1 LEQGVAVD
9 TEKKPPHSEAA
20 ERAVLGTVLVAAPE
34 CLASLTDMVAADF
47 YFPCH
52 CEAWEAIRALQKR
65 GAPVNVVSV
74 QDEIRARGTAGRFED
89 QTEWFIGV
97 ARSAVIPESIGSYA
111 SQVRK
116 MATLRRLIA
125 LCVETESRAYSM
137 GEVDDV
143 LADVR
148 NGVAALEVSSNSTGP
163 MRVCDLVDTALDEIE
178 SRADR
183 KKEHVIRTGI
193 EAVDEITG
201 GFRRGHFVVV
211 GGLPSM
217 GKTASAIGILAH
229 NALNRVPCYVV
240 SLEMDRQ
247 EVIERILSMR
257 SRVSA
262 TDLYTG
268 KVRVDDWDRVQAAA
282 KQIWD
287 WPLWVDDRPMS
298 TNKII
303 GEAHRW
309 FAKCARAHKSDDPN
323 PIALIVVDYLGL
335 IQSDEKSE
343 NRNREIA
350 KMAQGLK
357 ALAKELRIPVMALAQ
372 LNRKVLERG
381 GEPTMADLRDSGEL
395 EAAAQVIMFP
405 WREQHLKPP
414 AGTPILFQ
422 PEEAKWII
430 AKNTGGRRGFAP
442 VLWHRERMEF
452 TDTEDRQPKE
462 PPRHFNEM
470 GERDV

>member
-1 LEQGVAVD
+1 MDD
-9 TEKKPPHSEAA
+9 TNRTPPHSEAA
-20 ERAVLGTVLVAAPE
+20 EKAVLGTVLVAAPE
-34 CLASLTDMVAADF
+34 CLARLSDLAVNDF
-47 YFPCH
+47 FFPCH
-52 CEAWEAIRALQKR
+52 VEAWEAIRALEKR
-65 GAPVNVVSV
+65 GNPVNIVSV
-74 QDEIRARGTAGRFED
+74 QDEIRARGTSGKFED
-89 QTEWFIGV
+89 HTGWFIKTAG
-97 ARSAVIPESIGSYA
+97 SAVSPEAIGSYA
-111 SQVRK
+111 AQVRK
-116 MATLRRLIA
+116 LATLRRLIA
-125 LCVETESRAYSM
+125 LCAETTSRAYSM
-137 GEVDDV
+137 AEVDDV

-148 NGVAALEVSSNSTGP
+148 NGVAALEVSSNSVGP
-163 MRVCDLVDTALDEIE
+163 IRICYLIDPAVKEI
-178 SRADR
+178 ADR
-183 KKEHVIRTGI
+183 LDRKREHVIRTGI

-201 GFRRGHFVVV
+201 GFRRGHLVVV

-229 NALNRVPCYVV
+229 NSLNQIPCYVV

-247 EVIERILSMR
+247 EVIERILAMR
-257 SRVSA
+257 ARISA
-262 TDLYTG
+262 TELYSGHARATEDWE
-268 KVRVDDWDRVQAAA
+268 KVKTAA
-282 KQIWD
+282 KQAAE
-287 WPLWVDDRPMS
+287 WPLWVDDRPM
-298 TNKII
+298 TVNKIV

-309 FAKCARAHKSDDPN
+309 FAKCVRAHRLDDPN
-323 PIALIVVDYLGL
+323 PIALLAIDYLGL
-335 IQSDEKSE
+335 IQSEDDSE

-357 ALAKELRIPVMALAQ
+357 ALAKELRIPVMLLSQ

-395 EAAAQVIMFP
+395 EAAAQVIIFP

-414 AGTPILFQ
+414 IGAVMPFQ

-452 TDTEDRQPKE
+452 TDTEQ
-462 PPRHFNEM
+462 RHPQEYGRPFNER

>member
-1 LEQGVAVD
+1 MD
-9 TEKKPPHSEAA
+9 TDRTPPHSEAA
-20 ERAVLGTVLVAAPE
+20 EWAVLGTVLVAAPE
-34 CLASLTDMVAADF
+34 CLASLSDMVAADF
-47 YFPCH
+47 FFPCH

-65 GAPVNVVSV
+65 GAAVNIVSV
-74 QDEIRARGTAGRFED
+74 QDEVRARGTAAKFED
-89 QTEWFIGV
+89 QTGWFIKTAGF
-97 ARSAVIPESIGSYA
+97 AVLPDAIGSYA
-111 SQVRK
+111 TQVRK
-116 MATLRRLIA
+116 LSTLRRLIA
-125 LCVETESRAYSM
+125 LCAETSSRAYSM

-148 NGVAALEVSSNSTGP
+148 NGVAALEVSSNSVGP
-163 MRVCDLVDTALDEIE
+163 MRICDLVDPALDEIA

-183 KKEHVIRTGI
+183 KKEHVIRSGI

-229 NALNRVPCYVV
+229 NALNHVPCYVV

-247 EVIERILSMR
+247 EIVERILSMR

-268 KVRVDDWDRVQAAA
+268 KVRVDDWDRVKTAA

-298 TNKII
+298 VNKIV

-309 FAKCARAHKSDDPN
+309 FAKCVRAHKPDDPN

-395 EAAAQVIMFP
+395 EAAAQVIIFP
-405 WREQHLKPP
+405 WREQHLKPL
-414 AGTPILFQ
+414 AGKPTPFE

-430 AKNTGGRRGFAP
+430 AKNTGGKRGFAP
-442 VLWHRERMEF
+442 VHWHRERMEF
-452 TDTEDRQPKE
+452 TDTADRQPQE
-462 PPRHFNEM
+462 PTRPYNER
-470 GERDV
+470 GERDE